1 MKGVGLGVF
10 LPERG
15 AGSQCGFAGEGV
27 VEEISLG
34 YSACRLAKGGPV
46 NRPGLSRHLMTA
58 IGRLLPVTKGCNR
71 LWIQPLRTVPD
82 SHTRH
87 VWLIIEKYGSY
98 RLDSPRTPC
107 PRCLNGTTSNEAA
120 TR

>member
-58 IGRLLPVTKGCNR
+58 IGRFLPVARGRKRPISGIRDRKQLAGRCIPTPSAFRPALLKTSGS
-71 LWIQPLRTVPD
+71 
-82 SHTRH
+82 SH
-87 VWLIIEKYGSY
+87 
-98 RLDSPRTPC
+98 P
-107 PRCLNGTTSNEAA
+107 
-120 TR
+120 